1 MNKGLLKAEILRQIK
16 RLADEDGSPP
26 GRARFQNATGIKYHE
41 WRGLIWRTWSDALE
55 EAGFTPKSF
64 TGPIAADVV
73 LTAVIELARQ
83 LKRFP
88 NSSDLLFESSNNPE
102 FPSAKTIMQRW
113 KMTELADAVRALSEN
128 LGDSETIAYSVGY
141 LASARSKESVE
152 KDETASNESIGY
164 VYMIRYGKD
173 FKIGRTSSLT
183 RRSRQVQIELPE
195 STDLIHS
202 ILTDD
207 PAGIEAYWHRR
218 FASYRGSGEWFRL
231 PKHEVAAFKKWAK
244 IL

>member
-1 MNKGLLKAEILRQIK
+1 M
-16 RLADEDGSPP
+16 
-26 GRARFQNATGIKYHE
+26 
-41 WRGLIWRTWSDALE
+41 
-55 EAGFTPKSF
+55 
-64 TGPIAADVV
+64 V
-73 LTAVIELARQ
+73 LTAVIGLARR

-88 NSSDLLFESSNNPE
+88 NSSDLLFEGSNNPE
-102 FPSAKTIMQRW
+102 FPNAKTIMQRW
-113 KMTELADAVRALSEN
+113 KMTELADAVRTLSER
-128 LGDSETIAYSVGY
+128 LGDSETTAYSDDY
-141 LASARSKESVE
+141 LAIARSKAPVE
-152 KDETASNESIGY
+152 EDETAANESVGY

-183 RRSRQVQIELPE
+183 RRSRQIQIELPE
-195 STDLIHS
+195 STDLVHS

-231 PKHEVAAFKKWAK
+231 PKHEVAAFKKWTK